1 MQCRNAT
8 KTNSQPAT
16 MSGGINNADLRA
28 LQAYVQAADATQ
40 YDGLAQD
47 TVLLDLTHSNLRQR
61 HAEIRFDLHDTI
73 GDLRQRVHQKSGTP
87 PQYQR
92 LLFLRGNAVES
103 GILHDVAPGAD
114 DDKMLGYYS
123 PTNGMTVHCIDTDP
137 HSGSRGGRYED
148 TSLVEKYRMTDEE
161 YDKRKG
167 TLRDWGRRQREAD
180 PSFNLACHAREH
192 RELME
197 VTRQV
202 KLGYP
207 LPEGYE
213 MDAGG
218 KVKRVE
224 KENEVNGSGSAAA
237 GAPTSASAAAASAA
251 AAENNGPQTVEGIAV
266 GDRCEIQPGG
276 RRGTV
281 AFVGEV
287 PEIGGGGHWVGVT
300 FDEPVGKTDGT
311 VRGGAK
317 RYFDAGGANM
327 GGFARGKN
335 VTVGDYPERDIMD
348 ELDSGS
354 DSEDEL

>member
-47 TVLLDLTHSNLRQR
+47 TVLLDLTHSNLQQR
-61 HAEIRFDLHDTI
+61 HAEIRFDLHDTVA
-73 GDLRQRVHQKSGTP
+73 DLRQRIHQKSGTP

-92 LLFLRGNAVES
+92 LLFLRGNGVES
-103 GILHDVAPGAD
+103 GVLHDVAPGAD

-123 PTNGMTVHCIDTDP
+123 PTNGMTVHCIDVDP

-180 PSFNLACHAREH
+180 PNFNLARHAREH

-224 KENEVNGSGSAAA
+224 KENEVNGSVSAA
-237 GAPTSASAAAASAA
+237 GAPTSAAAASAA
-251 AAENNGPQTVEGIAV
+251 AAAGPHTVEGIAV

>member
-1 MQCRNAT
+1 
-8 KTNSQPAT
+8 
-16 MSGGINNADLRA
+16 MSGSINNEDLRA

-180 PSFNLACHAREH
+180 PSFNLARHAREH

>member
-1 MQCRNAT
+1 
-8 KTNSQPAT
+8 
-16 MSGGINNADLRA
+16 MSGIKNEDLRA
-28 LQAYVQAADATQ
+28 LQSYVRAADATQ

-47 TVLLDLTHSNLRQR
+47 TMLLDLTHSNLQQR

-73 GDLRQRVHQKSGTP
+73 GDLRQRIHQKSGTP

-92 LLFLRGNAVES
+92 LLFLRGNVVES
-103 GILHDVAPGAD
+103 GVLHDVAPGCD
-114 DDKMLGYYS
+114 DDRMLGYYS

-137 HSGSRGGRYED
+137 NSGSRGGRYED

-161 YDKRKG
+161 YDQRKG

-180 PSFNLACHAREH
+180 PKFNLARHAREH

-224 KENEVNGSGSAAA
+224 KENEVNGSGGSGGGSAAA
-237 GAPTSASAAAASAA
+237 GAPASAAAVSAA
-251 AAENNGPQTVEGIAV
+251 AAENGPQTVEGIAV

-281 AFVGEV
+281 SFVGEV

-311 VRGGAK
+311 VGGGEK

-335 VTVGDYPERDIMD
+335 VRVGDYPERDIMD